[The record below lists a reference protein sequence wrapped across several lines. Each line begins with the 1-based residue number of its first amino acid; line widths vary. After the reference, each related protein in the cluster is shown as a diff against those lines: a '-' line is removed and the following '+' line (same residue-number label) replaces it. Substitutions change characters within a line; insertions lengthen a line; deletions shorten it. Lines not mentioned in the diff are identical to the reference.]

1 MKYLKK
7 YNEAKSRKYGFMDKP
22 EEGELDELKDFC
34 ETNLAYLIDEDFVV
48 EVSNDYTHKNF
59 HISIL
64 KEGSK
69 YKGFT
74 WEEVKDYFIPFLT
87 HLSRNYSICY
97 EQVMFSPLVN
107 ELPKI
112 YISYDVNRII
122 SKEDFSKLPF
132 SNEIPKSAW
141 LQLFPISE
149 ISIDVEY
156 KMNLED

>member
-1 MKYLKK
+1 MKYLKT
-7 YNEAKSRKYGFMDKP
+7 YNEAKSRKFGFMAKP

-34 ETNLAYLIDEDFVV
+34 ETNLAYLVDEDFVV

-97 EQVMFSPLVN
+97 EQVMFSPLVK
-107 ELPKI
+107 KI
-112 YISYDVNRII
+112 PQQYTSYDVDRII
-122 SKEDFSKLPF
+122 SKDDFSKLPF
-132 SNEIPKSAW
+132 SKEIPKSAW
-141 LQLFPISE
+141 LQLYPISE
-149 ISIDVEY
+149 ISIDIEY
-156 KMNLED
+156 KMNLKD

>member
-1 MKYLKK
+1 MRYLKR
-7 YNEAKSRKYGFMDKP
+7 YNEAKSRKFGFMAKP

-34 ETNLAYLIDEDFVV
+34 ETGLAYLVDEDFVV

-97 EQVMFSPLVN
+97 EQVMFSPLVKK
-107 ELPKI
+107 LPQQ
-112 YISYDVNRII
+112 YTSYDVDRII
-122 SKEDFSKLPF
+122 SKDDFSKLPF
-132 SNEIPKSAW
+132 SKEKPMSAW
-141 LQLFPISE
+141 LQLYPISE
-149 ISIDVEY
+149 ISIDIEY
-156 KMNLED
+156 KMNLEN

>member
-1 MKYLKK
+1 MKYIKSF
-7 YNEAKSRKYGFMDKP
+7 NESKSRRYSFSATP
-22 EEGELDELKDFC
+22 EEGELDELRDFC
-34 ETNLAYLIDEDFVV
+34 ETHLAYLVDEDFVV

-97 EQVMFSPLVN
+97 EQVMFSPLVKK
-107 ELPKI
+107 LPQQ
-112 YISYDVNRII
+112 YTSYNVDRII
-122 SKEDFSKLPF
+122 SKDDFSVLPF
-132 SNEIPKSAW
+132 SKEIPKSAW
-141 LQLFPISE
+141 LQLYPISE
-149 ISIDVEY
+149 VSIDIEY
-156 KMNLED
+156 KMNLQD

>member
-1 MKYLKK
+1 MKYLKT
-7 YNEAKSRKYGFMDKP
+7 YNESKSRKFGFMSKP
-22 EEGELDELKDFC
+22 EEGELEELKDFC
-34 ETNLAYLIDEDFVV
+34 ETNLAYLVDEDFVV

-64 KEGSK
+64 KEGSI

-97 EQVMFSPLVN
+97 EQVMFSPLVKK
-107 ELPKI
+107 LPQQ
-112 YISYDVNRII
+112 YTSYNVDRII
-122 SKEDFSKLPF
+122 SKDDFSVLPF
-132 SNEIPKSAW
+132 SSEVPKSAW
-141 LQLFPISE
+141 LQLYPISE
-149 ISIDVEY
+149 ISIDIEY

>member
-1 MKYLKK
+1 MKYLKR
-7 YNEAKSRKYGFMDKP
+7 YNEAKSRKFSFSAKP
-22 EEGELDELKDFC
+22 EEGELEELKDFC
-34 ETNLAYLIDEDFVV
+34 ETHLAYLIDENFVV

-69 YKGFT
+69 DKGFT

-107 ELPKI
+107 GLPRT
-112 YISYDVNRII
+112 YASYDIDKII
-122 SKEDFSKLPF
+122 SEDDLS
-132 SNEIPKSAW
+132 
-141 LQLFPISE
+141 LFIYFRELETISE

>member
-1 MKYLKK
+1 MRYLKS
-7 YNEAKSRKYGFMDKP
+7 YNEAKRRYSFSAAP
-22 EEGELDELKDFC
+22 EEGELEELKDFC
-34 ETNLAYLIDEDFVV
+34 ETNLAYLVDEDFVV
-48 EVSNDYTHKNF
+48 GVSNDYTHKNF

-97 EQVMFSPLVN
+97 EQVMFSPLVKK
-107 ELPKI
+107 LPQQ
-112 YISYDVNRII
+112 YTSYNVDRII
-122 SKEDFSKLPF
+122 SKDDFSVLPF
-132 SNEIPKSAW
+132 SSEVPKSAW
-141 LQLFPISE
+141 LQLYPISE
-149 ISIDVEY
+149 ISIDIEY

>member
-7 YNEAKSRKYGFMDKP
+7 YNEAKSRRYSFSAKP

-87 HLSRNYSICY
+87 HLSRKYEICY
-97 EQVMFSPLVN
+97 ESVKFNTLIN
-107 ELPKI
+107 GLPKT
-112 YISYDVNRII
+112 YTSYDVNRII
-122 SKEDFSKLPF
+122 SKDDFSVLPF

-141 LQLFPISE
+141 LQLYPISE
-149 ISIDVEY
+149 ISIDIEY
-156 KMNLED
+156 KMNLEV